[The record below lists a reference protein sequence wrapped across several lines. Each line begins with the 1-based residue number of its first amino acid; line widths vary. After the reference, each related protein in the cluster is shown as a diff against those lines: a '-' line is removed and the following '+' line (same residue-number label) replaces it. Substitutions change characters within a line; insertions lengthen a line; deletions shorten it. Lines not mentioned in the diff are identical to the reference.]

1 MPSEPNPFTPSFGI
15 SPPILSGRAG
25 VLGRVEAAL
34 AHGPRHPDFTML
46 ATGSRGIG
54 KTVLLNAVEEA
65 AGRRGW
71 AAIPA
76 SAASAADG
84 MTLSSY
90 IEWCAEKW
98 PVPPQWHQAGAGIGS
113 LAKPDG
119 RVWPGLVGA
128 LMALAR
134 LAAANGAG
142 VLLTIDELHSAA
154 VDDFRAVAYA
164 IQQVTRREQLPLAF
178 VGAGLNEMED
188 TILADDGMTFFQRC
202 ARAPLSPLSEAEA
215 RFAIEQPILNSQR
228 RIEAAGLDAMVLAA
242 SGNPF
247 MVQAVGFAAW
257 EHAGEA
263 TMITAAHT
271 DAGIADAERSLISQ
285 IVMPMWRR
293 ISSRDREFL
302 YAMSAD
308 DDASAVRAL
317 TERMGITPNFANRCR
332 QRLIDAGAIVA
343 AGRGLVRFSHEAMR
357 DWLRDGADDPFDKEP
372 DPKVTPDG

>member
-1 MPSEPNPFTPSFGI
+1 MPSASNPFTPSFGI
-15 SPPILSGRAG
+15 SPPVLSGRAG

-46 ATGSRGIG
+46 VTGSRGIG

-65 AGRRGW
+65 AGRLGW

-76 SAASAADG
+76 SAASTADG
-84 MTLSSY
+84 MTLSAH

-98 PVPPQWHQAGAGIGS
+98 PVPPQWHQADVGLGS

-134 LAAANGAG
+134 RADANGAG

-154 VDDFRAVAYA
+154 VEDFRTVAYA
-164 IQQVTRREQLPLAF
+164 IQQVTRRERLPLAF
-178 VGAGLNEMED
+178 VGAGLNELED
-188 TILADDGMTFFQRC
+188 TILSDDGMTFFQRC

-215 RFAIEQPILNSQR
+215 RFAIEQPVLESQR
-228 RIEAAGLDAMVLAA
+228 RIEADGLDAMVLAA

-257 EHAGEA
+257 EHAAEA
-263 TMITAAHT
+263 TTITTAHAA
-271 DAGIADAERSLISQ
+271 AGIADAERSLINQ
-285 IVMPMWRR
+285 IVMPMWRH
-293 ISSRDREFL
+293 ISNRDREFL
-302 YAMSAD
+302 DAMSAD
-308 DDASAVRAL
+308 DDASPMRAL
-317 TERMGITPNFANRCR
+317 IQRLGITPNFANRCR

-343 AGRGLVRFSHEAMR
+343 AGRGMVRFSYEAMR
-357 DWLRDGADDPFDKEP
+357 DWLRSGADDPDATEP
-372 DPKVTPDG
+372 

>member
-1 MPSEPNPFTPSFGI
+1 MPSGSNPFTPSFGI
-15 SPPILSGRAG
+15 SPPVLSGRAG

-34 AHGPRHPDFTML
+34 VHGPRHPDFTML
-46 ATGSRGIG
+46 VTGSRGIG

-76 SAASAADG
+76 SAASTADG
-84 MTLSSY
+84 MTLSSH
-90 IEWCAEKW
+90 IEWCAQKW
-98 PVPPQWHQAGAGIGS
+98 PAPPQWHQAGVGVGS

-134 LAAANGAG
+134 RAAANGAG

-154 VDDFRAVAYA
+154 VEDFRGVAYA

-178 VGAGLNEMED
+178 VGAGLNELED
-188 TILADDGMTFFQRC
+188 TILSDDGMTFFQRC

-215 RFAIEQPILNSQR
+215 RFAIEQPILESQR

-257 EHAGEA
+257 ERAAEA
-263 TMITAAHT
+263 TTITAAHT
-271 DAGIADAERSLISQ
+271 AAGIADAERSLINQ

-293 ISSRDREFL
+293 ISNRDREFL

-308 DDASAVRAL
+308 DDTSPVRAL
-317 TERMGITPNFANRCR
+317 IQRMDITPNFANRCR

-357 DWLRDGADDPFDKEP
+357 DWLRTGADDPVTTEP
-372 DPKVTPDG
+372 GNSK